1 MKFYTFF
8 IFNILI
14 SIVLTVLLIDLSRP
28 PISTIIDSNL
38 LDSLQPY
45 YENRTILQSALNTA
59 IIHGCILTVS
69 MGVFYGAFGTLIPK
83 SSVQVGYFLGV
94 SLPLT
99 FILCNIVKYMNVFT
113 DLDMYHEAINP
124 GVPEM
129 VRMLTTVCVSY
140 TTQKFVLPYL

>member
-8 IFNILI
+8 IFNISI
-14 SIVLTVLLIDLSRP
+14 SIALTILLIDLSRP
-28 PISTIIDSNL
+28 PISTIIDSNII
-38 LDSLQPY
+38 DSLQPY

-59 IIHGCILTVS
+59 MIHGFVLAIS
-69 MGVFYGAFGTLIPK
+69 MGVFYAAFGSFMPK
-83 SSVQVGYFLGV
+83 SSVQVGYFLGI

-99 FILCNIVKYMNVFT
+99 FIICNIVKYMNVFA

-124 GVPEM
+124 GLPEM
-129 VRMLTTVCVSY
+129 VRMMTTVCVSY